1 MERGRIAAAGAPVVD
16 RLLGLEAELRVV
28 LALAFFVVFVMVVVD
43 FELCMRVLL
52 GRLLGRLQILFW
64 LEVVII
70 IEMDLAGPEAALRN
84 PVAERLFFVLVR
96 SSTEVDRDLRQVRDG
111 LMRGARIC

>member
-43 FELCMRVLL
+43 FELCMGVLL
-52 GRLLGRLQILFW
+52 GRFLGRLQILFW
-64 LEVVII
+64 LQVVII
-70 IEMDLAGPEAALRN
+70 IEMDLAGTEVALRN
-84 PVAERLFFVLVR
+84 PAAERLFYVLIC
-96 SSTEVDRDLRQVRDG
+96 SGGEVDSDLRQVRDR
-111 LMRGARIC
+111 LMR

>member
-1 MERGRIAAAGAPVVD
+1 MERGSIAAPGAPVVD

-28 LALAFFVVFVMVVVD
+28 LTLSFFVVFVMVVVD
-43 FELCMRVLL
+43 FELCMGVLL
-52 GRLLGRLQILFW
+52 GRFLGRLQILFW
-64 LEVVII
+64 LQVIVI

-96 SSTEVDRDLRQVRDG
+96 SGS
-111 LMRGARIC
+111 